1 MNEKIY
7 EAAYWSGMVAD
18 GTPDS
23 WDSAALEK
31 FANRIIDQCI
41 EAVVEAN
48 THQACTTFQLDL
60 VRATMNK
67 SVKAINERFERKC

>member
-1 MNEKIY
+1 MNEKIQ

-31 FANRIIDQCI
+31 FANMIIDECI
-41 EAVVEAN
+41 EAIKN
-48 THQACTTFQLDL
+48 TNKHQAYTTYDL
-60 VRATMNK
+60 SMVEGTMEKCVK
-67 SVKAINERFERKC
+67 SINERFGRKC